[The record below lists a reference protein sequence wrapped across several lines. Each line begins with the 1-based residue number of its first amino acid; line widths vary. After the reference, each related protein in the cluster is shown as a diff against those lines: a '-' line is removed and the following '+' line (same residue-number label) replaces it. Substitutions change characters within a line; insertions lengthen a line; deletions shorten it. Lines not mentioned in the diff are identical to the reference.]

1 MKEDGIDGPER
12 EESDISCR
20 HVPRTERHNELP
32 VHTSEDLARNIGAII
47 IRMKDLLHVNGVDEA
62 SAALVV
68 GQVALNLL
76 KIPTSDFCPI

>member
-32 VHTSEDLARNIGAII
+32 VHTFEDLARNIGAII
-47 IRMKDLLHVNGVDEA
+47 IGIKDLLHVKSVDEA

-76 KIPTSDFCPI
+76 KIPTRNFCPI

>member
-20 HVPRTERHNELP
+20 HVPRTERLNELP

-47 IRMKDLLHVNGVDEA
+47 IGIKDLLHVKSVDEA

-76 KIPTSDFCPI
+76 KIPTRNFCPL